1 MTQLLE
7 KGLLKLAVPKPWQFY
22 EKSEILRHI
31 TANSSMH
38 LLHIILPLMLSF
50 LKYGSTAFTLSA
62 GSVARGSKRLHKSPL
77 VRLSSS
83 TSGIAKGPIPVTI
96 LSGFLGAGKTT
107 FFRYTLANR
116 DGKKFGL
123 IVNDMATV
131 NVDAKQIRA
140 QTFDSSSGITTMELQ
155 DGCVC
160 CNLAEDMFASLSNLL
175 TVADLKKESYD
186 HIVVECSGIAEPR
199 KLRDA
204 FQSAEDYKLDFTK
217 KLQLDTLI
225 TLVDATVF
233 LDLFGTVQNFAANRH
248 LAYQD
253 KQDPSDKN
261 TYVELDGSDQRV
273 ITELLLEQV
282 ECADIV
288 IINKCDLLKNV
299 GDVDL
304 VRKVSAPIIAIS
316 NLSFIALTIDH
327 SLNI

>member
-1 MTQLLE
+1 MRSSKRSQ
-7 KGLLKLAVPKPWQFY
+7 KFFH
-22 EKSEILRHI
+22 RI
-31 TANSSMH
+31 TANISMH

-62 GSVARGSKRLHKSPL
+62 GSVVRGSKRLHKSPL
-77 VRLSSS
+77 VRFASSS
-83 TSGIAKGPIPVTI
+83 TGGTAKGPIPVTI

-107 FFRYTLANR
+107 FLQHTLANR

-160 CNLAEDMFASLSNLL
+160 CNLSEDMFASLSNLL
-175 TVADLKKESYD
+175 TVADLKKDTYD

-217 KLQLDTLI
+217 KLQLDTLV

-253 KQDPSDKN
+253 KQDPADKN

-288 IINKCDLLKNV
+288 IINKCDLLKNI

-304 VRKVSAPIIAIS
+304 VRKVSTRVDWIYECS
-316 NLSFIALTIDH
+316 
-327 SLNI
+327 